1 MQETQTNQTDTKT
14 RQASGNAGGGVKE
27 NQQVTQGTQGG
38 GVSRRESSGQES
50 RALRSQ
56 GSRQLTSASQSP
68 FAMMRQLSREM
79 DRLMDSFFDRGFGS
93 FNRDGGLLDEERS
106 SSSFWAPQIDVQRR
120 NDAVVVCADLPGLR
134 KEDVQIEIENDA
146 LVISGQR
153 REEREDG
160 EEDRGY
166 RVYERSYGSF
176 YRTVPLPRGTDP
188 ENIKAEMRDGVLKV
202 TLPLPEN
209 ARPRKIQIQS

>member
-1 MQETQTNQTDTKT
+1 
-14 RQASGNAGGGVKE
+14 
-27 NQQVTQGTQGG
+27 
-38 GVSRRESSGQES
+38 
-50 RALRSQ
+50 
-56 GSRQLTSASQSP
+56 
-68 FAMMRQLSREM
+68 
-79 DRLMDSFFDRGFGS
+79 
-93 FNRDGGLLDEERS
+93 
-106 SSSFWAPQIDVQRR
+106 
-120 NDAVVVCADLPGLR
+120 LR